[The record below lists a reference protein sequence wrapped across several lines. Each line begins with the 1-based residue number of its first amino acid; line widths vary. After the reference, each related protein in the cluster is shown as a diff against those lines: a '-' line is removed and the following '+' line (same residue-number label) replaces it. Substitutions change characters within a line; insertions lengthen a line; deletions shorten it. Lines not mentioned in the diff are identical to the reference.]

1 MPKGFYFLIGAQFAS
16 SLADNALLIL
26 GIYFLNEQ
34 GYPAWWAPL
43 LKFSLT
49 LAYVLLAS
57 VVGPL
62 ADAFSKHRLMA
73 AMNAVKVLGVVL
85 LLAGAHPVLA
95 FAVIGLGAAVYAPS
109 KYGLVT
115 ESVPPRL
122 LVRANA
128 WLEVSVVLSVILGI
142 ALGGALTGWVASWP
156 QPWMIPTRD
165 FHFEFGVHTQTLP
178 AMGLIIAIYGVST
191 FLNLGLTPLFK
202 SVSLIPLTW
211 QALRPAIFWNSHL
224 QLWRDPL
231 GGLSLYVTTLYWGV
245 GAVMQ
250 FAVLLW
256 AQQTLGMSLKS
267 GAYFQVVVAVGVIG
281 GAFTAG
287 RKFKLH
293 SARHALPWGLLL
305 ALLLPIIVLIANPWY
320 AVVLLFAVGL
330 AGGMLLVPM
339 NALLQHRGMQVLSAG
354 RSIAVQ
360 GFNENLCV
368 LVMLAGYSA
377 LLAQGVSLT
386 VIMWL
391 VAILLIAGIAPLC
404 MFLWRQVRTFTPRG
418 QTGQPSSMAR

>member
-26 GIYFLNEQ
+26 GIYFLHEQ
-34 GYPAWWAPL
+34 GYPGWWAPL

-62 ADAFSKHRLMA
+62 ADAFRKHRLMA
-73 AMNAVKVLGVVL
+73 VMNALKILGVVM
-85 LLAGAHPVLA
+85 LLAGAHPVFA
-95 FAVIGLGAAVYAPS
+95 FATIGLAASVYAPS

-115 ESVPPRL
+115 ESVPPSL

-142 ALGGALTGWVASWP
+142 ALGGALTGIIESWP
-156 QPWMIPTRD
+156 D
-165 FHFEFGVHTQTLP
+165 FQMDKPMATSSSFWVHTQTVS
-178 AMGLIIAIYGVST
+178 AMAVIVFVYMISA
-191 FLNLGLTPLFK
+191 FLNLGLKPMAKPVALVPLSLHSVRPSTFWK
-202 SVSLIPLTW
+202 SN
-211 QALRPAIFWNSHL
+211 QK
-224 QLWRDPL
+224 LWRDPL

-250 FAVLLW
+250 FAVLVW

-267 GAYFQVVVAVGVIG
+267 GAYFQVVVAVGVIT
-281 GAFTAG
+281 GAFIAG
-287 RKFKLH
+287 RQFKLH
-293 SARHALPWGLLL
+293 SARQALPWGVLLAVQLPLIVVISNIWAAIVLLL
-305 ALLLPIIVLIANPWY
+305 C
-320 AVVLLFAVGL
+320 VGI

-368 LVMLAGYSA
+368 LIMLASYSA
-377 LLAQGVSLT
+377 LLAYGVSLA
-386 VIMWL
+386 VIMLL
-391 VAILLIAGIAPLC
+391 VATLLVAGIAPLC
-404 MFLWRQVRTFTPRG
+404 LFLWRQVRGLSPRMRS
-418 QTGQPSSMAR
+418 T

>member
-34 GYPAWWAPL
+34 GYPGWWAPL

-62 ADAFSKHRLMA
+62 ADAFRKHRLMA
-73 AMNAVKVLGVVL
+73 AMNALKICGVIL
-85 LLAGAHPVLA
+85 LLAGAHPVVA
-95 FAVIGLGAAVYAPS
+95 FAIIGLGASVYAPS

-115 ESVPPRL
+115 ESVSPRL

-142 ALGGALTGWVASWP
+142 ALGGALSGMLDSWP
-156 QPWMIPTRD
+156 VSLPMDAPANDALLGVQTR
-165 FHFEFGVHTQTLP
+165 TLP
-178 AMGLIIAIYGVST
+178 AMAVIVAVYGISAC
-191 FLNLGLTPLFK
+191 LNLGLTAMVKHVPL
-202 SVSLIPLTW
+202 VPLSAH
-211 QALRPAIFWNSHL
+211 ALRPTMFWKSN
-224 QLWRDPL
+224 QKLWRDPL

-250 FAVLLW
+250 FAVLAW

-267 GAYFQVVVAVGVIG
+267 GAYFQVVVAFGVIA
-281 GAFTAG
+281 GAFIAG

-293 SARHALPWGLLL
+293 SARQALPWGLLL
-305 ALLLPIIVLIANPWY
+305 AFLLPIIVLISNPWH
-320 AVVLLFAVGL
+320 ALVLLLCVGV
-330 AGGMLLVPM
+330 AGGLLLVPM
-339 NALLQHRGMQVLSAG
+339 NALLQHRGMQVLTAG

-360 GFNENLCV
+360 GFNETLSV

-377 LLAQGVSLT
+377 LLAYGVSLAS
-386 VIMWL
+386 IMLL
-391 VAILLIAGIAPLC
+391 VATLLVAGIAPLC
-404 MFLWRQVRTFTPRG
+404 LFVWRQVRSFTRRS
-418 QTGQPSSMAR
+418 QTT

>member
-34 GYPAWWAPL
+34 GYPGWWAPL

-49 LAYVLLAS
+49 LAYVVLAS
-57 VVGPL
+57 LVGPL
-62 ADAFSKHRLMA
+62 ADAFRKHRLMA
-73 AMNAVKVLGVVL
+73 AMNAVKIFGVVL
-85 LLAGAHPVLA
+85 LLAGAHPVFA
-95 FAVIGLGAAVYAPS
+95 FAVIGLGAAIYAPS

-115 ESVPPRL
+115 ESVSPRL

-128 WLEVSVVLSVILGI
+128 WLEVSVVLSVIMGI
-142 ALGGALTGWVASWP
+142 ALGGALTGWIADAP
-156 QPWMIPTRD
+156 EPWTIQIRVSD
-165 FHFEFGVHTQTLP
+165 FWRGVHTQTLP
-178 AMGLIIAIYGVST
+178 AMAVIVAVYGVSAL
-191 FLNLGLTPLFK
+191 LNLGLTPLVK
-202 SVSLIPLTW
+202 HVSLMPLSFH
-211 QALRPAIFWNSHL
+211 AMRPAIFWKSHL
-224 QLWRDPL
+224 KLWRDPL

-250 FAVLLW
+250 FAVLVW

-267 GAYFQVVVAVGVIG
+267 GAYFQVVVAVGVIA

-293 SARHALPWGLLL
+293 SARQALPWGLLL
-305 ALLLPIIVLIANPWY
+305 ALLLPVIVLISNPWY
-320 AVVLLFAVGL
+320 AVVLLLSIGL
-330 AGGMLLVPM
+330 SGGMLLVPM

-377 LLAQGVSLT
+377 LLAYGVPLT
-386 VIMWL
+386 LIMVL
-391 VAILLIAGIAPLC
+391 VATLLIAGIAPVCL
-404 MFLWRQVRTFTPRG
+404 FLWRQVR
-418 QTGQPSSMAR
+418 SMTLRTQSV